1 MRIPLF
7 TRGFKRQKER
17 PLLQIRIV
25 LFEYPRDLCQ
35 KFKLENRQGKV
46 LFQQRNIFLKRYVK
60 IRRNAKCGVI
70 IPVKGVFTN
79 FLPRALTI
87 QQGAAN
93 MIKTTVQQQPILTR
107 TIYIALT
114 GLFHVNS
121 KIGKKRCHKWRERVN
136 RFFKIQAAITRT
148 GFTDSIRI
156 LIKLFCFFD
165 LNIDPV
171 LPNFKKHLPE
181 RPRLF

>member
-1 MRIPLF
+1 
-7 TRGFKRQKER
+7 
-17 PLLQIRIV
+17 
-25 LFEYPRDLCQ
+25 
-35 KFKLENRQGKV
+35 
-46 LFQQRNIFLKRYVK
+46 
-60 IRRNAKCGVI
+60 
-70 IPVKGVFTN
+70 
-79 FLPRALTI
+79 
-87 QQGAAN
+87 

-171 LPNFKKHLPE
+171 LPNFKKHLPK